1 MYKQVRR
8 HSVRVISFLDTAIG
22 TLLCTSA
29 AALLAALFA
38 SSSVRFSL
46 PLICLAIVLA
56 VAARF
61 GATAGVLSSL
71 LSASLLAYFVF
82 SPVNSLAVT
91 DTAARNNLGWLLLG
105 GISLSFL
112 FGPSTGEVYSKRHPQ
127 QRKPRSDKDLESDR
141 SPGRELGA

>member
-1 MYKQVRR
+1 MYKQVRH
-8 HSVRVISFLDTAIG
+8 HSVRLISFLDTAIG

-38 SSSVRFSL
+38 SSSVRLAL

-71 LSASLLAYFVF
+71 LSALVLAYFVF
-82 SPVNSLAVT
+82 SPVNSLQVA
-91 DTAARNNLGWLLLG
+91 DTTARNNLGWLLLG

-112 FGPSTGEVYSKRHPQ
+112 FGPSPGEVYRERHS
-127 QRKPRSDKDLESDR
+127 RERDSRREKDPD
-141 SPGRELGA
+141 

>member
-1 MYKQVRR
+1 MYKQVRH
-8 HSVRVISFLDTAIG
+8 HSVKLISFLDTAIG

-38 SSSVRFSL
+38 SSSVRLSL

-61 GATAGVLSSL
+61 GATAGVLSSVF
-71 LSASLLAYFVF
+71 SALVLAYFVF
-82 SPVNSLAVT
+82 SPVNSLAVS
-91 DTAARNNLGWLLLG
+91 DATARSNLGWLLLG

-112 FGPSTGEVYSKRHPQ
+112 FGPSPGEVYSKRHS
-127 QRKPRSDKDLESDR
+127 RDRDSRREKDSD
-141 SPGRELGA
+141 

>member
-1 MYKQVRR
+1 MYKQVRH
-8 HSVRVISFLDTAIG
+8 HSAKLISFLDTAIG

-38 SSSVRFSL
+38 SSSVRLSL

-61 GATAGVLSSL
+61 GAMAGVLSSL
-71 LSASLLAYFVF
+71 LSAFVLAYFVF
-82 SPVNSLAVT
+82 SPVGLAVSNAT
-91 DTAARNNLGWLLLG
+91 ARNNLGWLLLG

-112 FGPSTGEVYSKRHPQ
+112 FGPSTEEVYSRRHGR
-127 QRKPRSDKDLESDR
+127 QRHSRSDSDQKSDR
-141 SPGRELGA
+141 

>member
-1 MYKQVRR
+1 MYKQVRH
-8 HSVRVISFLDTAIG
+8 HSVRVISLLDTVIG

-38 SSSVRFSL
+38 SSSVRLAL

-61 GATAGVLSSL
+61 GATTGILSSL
-71 LSASLLAYFVF
+71 LSAMLLPYFVF
-82 SPVNSLAVT
+82 SPVHSLQIT
-91 DTAARNNLGWLLLG
+91 DAAARSNLGWLLLN

-112 FGPSTGEVYSKRHPQ
+112 FGPGPAEVYSKRHPG
-127 QRKPRSDKDLESDR
+127 QRNSSSDEDLE
-141 SPGRELGA
+141 

>member
-1 MYKQVRR
+1 MYKRVRH
-8 HSVRVISFLDTAIG
+8 HSVRLISLLDTVIG

-38 SSSVRFSL
+38 SSSVRVAL

-61 GATAGVLSSL
+61 GATTGILSSVF
-71 LSASLLAYFVF
+71 SAIVLAYFVF
-82 SPVNSLAVT
+82 SPVHSLEVADAT
-91 DTAARNNLGWLLLG
+91 ARNNLGWLLLG

-112 FGPSTGEVYSKRHPQ
+112 FAPSPEEVYKERH
-127 QRKPRSDKDLESDR
+127 QRERESRYDKDLE
-141 SPGRELGA
+141 

>member
-38 SSSVRFSL
+38 ASSARVSL

-61 GATAGVLSSL
+61 GAMAGVLSSV
-71 LSASLLAYFVF
+71 LSALVLAYFVF
-82 SPVNSLAVT
+82 SPLNGLQVT

-112 FGPSTGEVYSKRHPQ
+112 FGPSLEEVYSKRHP
-127 QRKPRSDKDLESDR
+127 RGRDSSREKDSD
-141 SPGRELGA
+141 

>member
-1 MYKQVRR
+1 MDMYKQVRR
-8 HSVRVISFLDTAIG
+8 HSVKLISFLDTAIG

-38 SSSVRFSL
+38 GSSLRFSL

-61 GATAGVLSSL
+61 GAVAGVLSSL
-71 LSASLLAYFVF
+71 LSAFVLAYFVF
-82 SPVNSLAVT
+82 SPVELAVSNAT
-91 DTAARNNLGWLLLG
+91 ARNNLGWLLLG

-112 FGPSTGEVYSKRHPQ
+112 FGPSTAEVYSRRHGG
-127 QRKPRSDKDLESDR
+127 DKDSRQKRDSE
-141 SPGRELGA
+141 

>member
-1 MYKQVRR
+1 MYKQVRH
-8 HSVRVISFLDTAIG
+8 HSVRLITFLDTVIG

-38 SSSVRFSL
+38 SSSVRLAL

-61 GATAGVLSSL
+61 GATTGILSSL
-71 LSASLLAYFVF
+71 LSALVLAYFVF
-82 SPVNSLAVT
+82 SPVHSLQV
-91 DTAARNNLGWLLLG
+91 DNPIARSNLGWLLLG

-112 FGPSTGEVYSKRHPQ
+112 FGPGPAEVYRERHP
-127 QRKPRSDKDLESDR
+127 RPRETR
-141 SPGRELGA
+141 SNRDPGE

>member
-8 HSVRVISFLDTAIG
+8 QSVRVISFLDTAIG

-38 SSSVRFSL
+38 ASSVRFSL

-61 GATAGVLSSL
+61 GAAAGVLSSL
-71 LSASLLAYFVF
+71 LSALVLAYFVF
-82 SPVNSLAVT
+82 SPVNSLVVT

-112 FGPSTGEVYSKRHPQ
+112 FGPSTREVYSRRHGR
-127 QRKPRSDKDLESDR
+127 QRNSRSDHDAKSHR
-141 SPGRELGA
+141 

>member
-1 MYKQVRR
+1 MYKQVRL
-8 HSVRVISFLDTAIG
+8 HSVKLISFLDTAIG

-38 SSSVRFSL
+38 SSSVRVAL
-46 PLICLAIVLA
+46 PLISLAIVLA

-61 GATAGVLSSL
+61 GATAGVLSSV
-71 LSASLLAYFVF
+71 LSALVLAYFVY

-91 DTAARNNLGWLLLG
+91 DATARSNLGWLLLG

-112 FGPSTGEVYSKRHPQ
+112 FGPSTGEVYSKRH
-127 QRKPRSDKDLESDR
+127 QRGRDSRSGEDQ
-141 SPGRELGA
+141 P

>member
-8 HSVRVISFLDTAIG
+8 HSVRIISFLDTAIG

-29 AALLAALFA
+29 AVLLAALFA
-38 SSSVRFSL
+38 SSTVRLAL

-61 GATAGVLSSL
+61 GATAGVLSSI
-71 LSASLLAYFVF
+71 LSALVLAYFVF
-82 SPVNSLAVT
+82 SPVNSLQVT
-91 DTAARNNLGWLLLG
+91 DVTARNNLGWLLLG

-112 FGPSTGEVYSKRHPQ
+112 FGPSPGEVYRERHP
-127 QRKPRSDKDLESDR
+127 RPRDSRRESEFKE
-141 SPGRELGA
+141 SQEHQ

>member
-1 MYKQVRR
+1 MYKQVRH
-8 HSVRVISFLDTAIG
+8 HSARVISFLDTAIG

-38 SSSVRFSL
+38 STSIRLSL

-61 GATAGVLSSL
+61 GAAAGILSSVLSAL
-71 LSASLLAYFVF
+71 MLAYFVY

-91 DTAARNNLGWLLLG
+91 NATARSNLGWLLLG

-112 FGPSTGEVYSKRHPQ
+112 FGPSTGEVYSKRHP
-127 QRKPRSDKDLESDR
+127 RGRDSRRDNDSD
-141 SPGRELGA
+141 